1 MARIGVEISDRLK
14 DAFADKCDR
23 LGVSM
28 SEAIAEYVC
37 KVTGL
42 SPDEKK
48 KVGRKPLN
56 NGRQVP
62 TV

>member
-14 DAFADKCDR
+14 DAFAEKCER

-28 SEAIAEYVC
+28 SEAITDFVC

-42 SPDEKK
+42 EADEKK

-56 NGRQVP
+56 NGQVP
-62 TV
+62 KV